1 MYLIFNMVML
11 LMSMP
16 LWFFTFCLTKKFMWY
31 VLKFQM
37 IARARAQGPF
47 SDVCCINCSGSYG
60 ILNILA
66 YVTESMKLES
76 CFNPVICKIVL
87 TLQVMETQFLYFH
100 VLACMSGL
108 HFRRDQKG
116 YYKFKCLS

>member
-1 MYLIFNMVML
+1 
-11 LMSMP
+11 
-16 LWFFTFCLTKKFMWY
+16 MWY

-76 CFNPVICKIVL
+76 CFNRHMQDSINSSSDGDSVSV
-87 TLQVMETQFLYFH
+87 F
-100 VLACMSGL
+100 S
-108 HFRRDQKG
+108 
-116 YYKFKCLS
+116 CLSLHVRSSF